1 MIIHKEGHR
10 ILLGLTIIL
19 VALNL
24 LVSRFFPVVTIFLG
38 VLSFVIWFF
47 VLWFFRNPKREVATV
62 QNGIIY
68 APADGKI
75 VAIEEIEEPEY
86 FKDKRLQI
94 SIFMSPY
101 NVHVNRNPVSGR
113 VDYYKYHPGRYLVA
127 SHPKSSTENERATLV
142 IKNDHTEIMLRQIA
156 GAMAKRIRTYLKVG
170 EQAIQGKELGFIKF
184 GSRVDLFLPV
194 DAKIEVVMDQKVKG
208 NKTVIARV

>member
-19 VALNL
+19 VAFNL

-38 VLSFVIWFF
+38 LLSFVIWFF
-47 VLWFFRNPKREVATV
+47 VIWFFRNPKREVDVV
-62 QNGIIY
+62 QDGIIY
-68 APADGKI
+68 APADGRI

-86 FKDKRLQI
+86 FKDKRLQV

-113 VDYYKYHPGRYLVA
+113 VNYYKYHPGSYLVA

-142 IKNDHTEIMLRQIA
+142 IKNDHSEIMLRQIA

-184 GSRVDLFLPV
+184 GSRVDLFLPL
-194 DAKIEVVMDQKVKG
+194 DAKIEVAMDQKVKG
-208 NKTVIARV
+208 NKTIIARV